1 MSIVFAL
8 ATPPAKSAIC
18 VFRVSGAGCFR
29 GLSKLIKGSEYAIGS
44 FHVKSF
50 FRAAGLI
57 DKAGLVVFKG
67 PNSYTGED
75 SFEVYAHGG
84 LAVMSSFVKA
94 FR

>member
-29 GLSKLIKGSEYAIGS
+29 GLSKLIKGSEYVIGS

-57 DKAGLVVFKG
+57 L
-67 PNSYTGED
+67 SLI
-75 SFEVYAHGG
+75 HI
-84 LAVMSSFVKA
+84 
-94 FR
+94 